1 MTQLPDSFDHP
12 VDLPFN
18 HAAMQKHFVLE
29 SPDRDPG
36 GSGYRL
42 LLQGARLL
50 LDGGG
55 SLPDESLSVA
65 EAGPPLYLG
74 QWDGSPL
81 RLSTLPREADLP
93 EGLDAVDLTAQHP
106 RLSIELLSI
115 GALGRHILHW
125 EKNSRYCSRCGG
137 TTTRVSREWGKK
149 CDACSALH
157 YPHIHPCVI
166 VLVRRPGEVLLT
178 RKAEWAPGRYSLV
191 AGFLDFGECL
201 EEGVRREVREET
213 GVEIDK
219 IRYVGSQAWPFPSQ
233 VMCGF
238 VADYVSGEV
247 RVEED
252 ELEDARWFSLD
263 ALPVLPPKRSI
274 ARFILDHYLES
285 GPY

>member
-1 MTQLPDSFDHP
+1 MMQLPESFDHP

-18 HAAMQKHFVLE
+18 HAVLRGYFVLE
-29 SPDRDPG
+29 SPDHDPG

-42 LLQGARLL
+42 LLQGGRLL
-50 LDGGG
+50 LLAGNG
-55 SLPDESLSVA
+55 SLPEDGISVA
-65 EAGPPLYLG
+65 DTSPPLYLG
-74 QWDGSPL
+74 RWDGLPL
-81 RLSTLPREADLP
+81 LVSTLAKEADLP
-93 EGLDAVDLTAQHP
+93 ESLIAVDLTAQHP
-106 RLSIELLSI
+106 MLSIELLSI
-115 GALGRHILHW
+115 GALARHILHW

-137 TTTRVSREWGKK
+137 ATTRVLREWGKR
-149 CDACSALH
+149 CDACGALH
-157 YPHIHPCVI
+157 YPHLHPCVI

-201 EEGVRREVREET
+201 EEGVRREVFEET
-213 GVEIDK
+213 GVEIDN

-263 ALPVLPPKRSI
+263 DLPKLPPQRSI
-274 ARFILDHYLES
+274 ARFILDRYLA
-285 GPY
+285 G